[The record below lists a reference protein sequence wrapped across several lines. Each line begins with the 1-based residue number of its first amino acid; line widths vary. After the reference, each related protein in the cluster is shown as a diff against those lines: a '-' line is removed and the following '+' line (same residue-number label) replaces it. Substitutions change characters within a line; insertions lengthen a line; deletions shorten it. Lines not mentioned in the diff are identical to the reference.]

1 MPEHEVNTSYI
12 IESLRDSCEVLNFM
26 MRDLSPHQYYSVTE
40 LAKEFPEF
48 TQNKIYRILQTYL
61 SIGWVE
67 KEPLKGKAF
76 KVGHELMYLS
86 HRYLNK
92 LHEEQLKIQDEVN
105 RLMRG

>member
-1 MPEHEVNTSYI
+1 MPEHEINTSYI

-26 MRDLSPHQYYSVTE
+26 MADLSPHQYYSVTE
-40 LAKEFPEF
+40 LSKAFPNF

-67 KEPLKGKAF
+67 KDAKKGKSF

-92 LHEEQLKIQDEVN
+92 LREEQLKIQDEVN
-105 RLMRG
+105 TIMRG